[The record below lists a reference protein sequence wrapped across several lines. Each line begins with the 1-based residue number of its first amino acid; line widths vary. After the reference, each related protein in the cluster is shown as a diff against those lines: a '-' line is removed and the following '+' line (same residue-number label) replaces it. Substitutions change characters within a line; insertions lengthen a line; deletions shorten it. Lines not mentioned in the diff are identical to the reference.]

1 MKKAKDLNYPQ
12 NLIPIITKPVEY
24 PKLLNDSISEEE
36 VVDIMKEALTDR
48 EYLLIQYRY
57 KTGKTLEECGKIYGI
72 TKERIRQIE
81 KRAFR
86 KIRFRVYRSQLKR
99 YHEELLSEYET
110 LIRKISDVERELG
123 FCKPEEVL
131 TVDNLPIDS
140 LDLSVRSHNALKREG
155 VETIGQLKDMS
166 VHDIYMIRNVGKLSE
181 NEIITKLKEKFNIE
195 LKGA

>member
-1 MKKAKDLNYPQ
+1 MKKAKYLNYPQ

-36 VVDIMKEALTDR
+36 VVDIMKEVLTDR

-99 YHEELLSEYET
+99 YHEELLSEYEA

-166 VHDIYMIRNVGKLSE
+166 VHDVHMIRNIGNISE

-195 LKGA
+195 LKGV